1 MITKDQ
7 FIIQKKQGK
16 TFLIIQEEEGD
27 SVTPIA
33 LYRRMKGK
41 KKFLLE
47 SSQLHQDKGRYSYLG
62 CDPYGEIKSIDK
74 AVEITINDTLE
85 KVNGNVVKVL
95 ESFLAVEKVESPFPF
110 CGGAVG
116 YIGYDV
122 IRQYEDIGEMLADPL
137 NIPEVHMLLYRMFVV
152 YDHVRQKLSFVYVYR
167 SGDTDSYEE
176 VYEQLQT
183 YKRKLL
189 QEAEEEVSELSKSLS
204 FISSVTEERFC
215 EMVERAKEYIRA
227 GDIFQVVLSQ
237 RLQSDFAGNPF
248 ALYRRLRT
256 ANPSPYMFYIDF
268 QDYVVLGSSPESLL
282 SVRDDKVMTNPI
294 AGTRPRGNTTDED
307 EKIAKELLTNEK
319 ERAEHMML
327 VDLGRNDI
335 GRVSE
340 IGSVQLDKYM
350 KIEKYSHVMH
360 IVSEVYGILRKNM
373 NCFDA
378 LAYCLPAGTVSGAP
392 KIRAMEIINALE
404 TEKRNIYAG
413 AVGYISFSGNMDMA
427 LAIRTMVVKDE
438 KAYVQAGAGVVYD
451 SNPAAE
457 YEETLNKAK
466 ALLEVM
472 K

>member
-1 MITKDQ
+1 MITKEE
-7 FIIQKKQGK
+7 FMIQKRQGK
-16 TFLIIQEEEGD
+16 TFLVIDEEEGD

-33 LYRRMKGK
+33 LYRRMKGN

-62 CDPYGEIKSIDK
+62 FDPYGEVKSIGT
-74 AVEITINDTLE
+74 AIEIT
-85 KVNGNVVKVL
+85 VNGRTEKIEENVLQVL
-95 ESFLAVEKVESPFPF
+95 ERVLAPSEVESPFPF
-110 CGGAVG
+110 CGGAIG

-122 IRQYEDIGEMLADPL
+122 IRQYEDIGEELLDSV
-137 NIPEVHMLLYRMFVV
+137 NIPEVHMLLYREFIV
-152 YDHVRQKLSFVYVYR
+152 YDHVRQKLSFVYVCR
-167 SGDTDSYEE
+167 EEDASSYEE
-176 VYEQLQT
+176 VYERLQA
-183 YKRKLL
+183 YKNDVLNGL
-189 QEAEEEVSELSKSLS
+189 EEQVIEAESTLA
-204 FISSVTEERFC
+204 FTSSVTEEQFC
-215 EMVERAKEYIRA
+215 KMVEKAKEYIRA

-237 RLQSDFAGNPF
+237 RLQSEFTGEAF
-248 ALYRRLRT
+248 ALYRKLRI

-282 SVRDDKVMTNPI
+282 SVRDEKVMTNPI
-294 AGTRPRGNTTDED
+294 AGTRPRGKTRSED
-307 EKIAKELLTNEK
+307 EEIAKELLANEK

-340 IGSVQLDKYM
+340 VGSVGLDKYM
-350 KIEKYSHVMH
+350 KVEKYSHVMH
-360 IVSEVYGILRKNM
+360 IVSEVSGLLRKQM
-373 NCFDA
+373 SCFDA

-392 KIRAMEIINALE
+392 KIRAMEIINGLE
-404 TEKRNIYAG
+404 SEKRNVYAG
-413 AVGYISFSGNMDMA
+413 AIGYIAFSGNLDMA

-438 KAYVQAGAGVVYD
+438 KAYVQAGAGIVYD
-451 SNPAAE
+451 SNPISE

>member
-33 LYRRMKGK
+33 LYRRITGE

-62 CDPYGEIKSIDK
+62 CNPYGEIKSIGK
-74 AVEITINDTLE
+74 TVEIMINGALE
-85 KVNGNVVKVL
+85 KVNGNVLKEL
-95 ESFLAVEKVESPFPF
+95 ESVLALEKVESPFPF

-122 IRQYEDIGEMLADPL
+122 IRQYEDIGEMLSDPL
-137 NIPEVHMLLYRMFVV
+137 NIPEVHVLLYRMFVV

-183 YKRKLL
+183 YKQKLL
-189 QEAEEEVSELSKSLS
+189 HESEEQVKALCASVS
-204 FISSVTEERFC
+204 FTSSVTEERFYK
-215 EMVERAKEYIRA
+215 MVEQAKEYIRA

-237 RLQSDFAGNPF
+237 RLQSDFTGDPF

-282 SVRDDKVMTNPI
+282 SVRDEKVMTNPI
-294 AGTRPRGNTTDED
+294 AGTRPRGKTKEED
-307 EKIAKELLTNEK
+307 EKIAKELLANEK

-327 VDLGRNDI
+327 IDLGRNDI

-340 IGSVQLDKYM
+340 IGSVHLDKYM

-360 IVSEVYGILRKNM
+360 IVSEVYGTLRKKV

-392 KIRAMEIINALE
+392 KIRAMEIINELE
-404 TEKRNIYAG
+404 TEKRNVYAG

-427 LAIRTMVVKDE
+427 LAIRTMVIKDK

>member
-1 MITKDQ
+1 MITKEQ
-7 FIIQKKQGK
+7 FMMGKQQGK
-16 TFLIIQEEEGD
+16 TFLVIQEEEGD
-27 SVTPIA
+27 SLTPIA
-33 LYRRMKGK
+33 LYRRMKGE

-62 CDPYGEIKSIDK
+62 CNPYGEIKSIGK
-74 AVEITINDTLE
+74 EVEITINGVLE
-85 KVNGNVVKVL
+85 KVNGNVLKEL
-95 ESFLAVEKVESPFPF
+95 ESVLALEKIESPFPF

-122 IRQYEDIGEMLADPL
+122 IRQYEDIGEMLSDPL
-137 NIPEVHMLLYRMFVV
+137 NIPEVHVLLYRMFVV
-152 YDHVRQKLSFVYVYR
+152 YDHVRQKLSFVYVYCG
-167 SGDTDSYEE
+167 GDTDSYEE
-176 VYEQLQT
+176 VYERLQT
-183 YKRKLL
+183 YKQKLL
-189 QEAEEEVSELSKSLS
+189 QESEEQVKELSASLS
-204 FISSVTEERFC
+204 FTSSITEERFYK
-215 EMVERAKEYIRA
+215 MVEQAKEYIRA

-237 RLQSDFAGNPF
+237 RLQSDFTGNPF

-282 SVRDDKVMTNPI
+282 SVRDEKVMTNPI
-294 AGTRPRGNTTDED
+294 AGTRPRGNTKEED
-307 EKIAKELLTNEK
+307 EKIAKELLANEK

-340 IGSVQLDKYM
+340 IGSVHLDKYM

-360 IVSEVYGILRKNM
+360 IASEVYGTLRKKM
-373 NCFDA
+373 NCLDA
-378 LAYCLPAGTVSGAP
+378 LAHCLPAGTVSGAP
-392 KIRAMEIINALE
+392 KIRAMEIINGLE
-404 TEKRNIYAG
+404 TEKRNVYAG

-427 LAIRTMVVKDE
+427 LAIRTMVVKDG

>member
-1 MITKDQ
+1 MMR
-7 FIIQKKQGK
+7 KQQGR
-16 TFLIIQEEEGD
+16 TFLVIQEEEGD
-27 SVTPIA
+27 SLTPIA
-33 LYRRMKGK
+33 LYRRMKGE

-62 CDPYGEIKSIDK
+62 CDPYGEIKSIGK
-74 AVEITINDTLE
+74 EVEITINGVTE
-85 KVNGNVVKVL
+85 KVNGNVLKEL
-95 ESFLAVEKVESPFPF
+95 ERILAPNQVESPFPF

-122 IRQYEDIGEMLADPL
+122 IRQYEDIGEMLSDPL
-137 NIPEVHMLLYRMFVV
+137 NIPEVHVLLYRMFVV
-152 YDHVRQKLSFVYVYR
+152 YDHLRQKLSFVYVYQ
-167 SGDTDSYEE
+167 GDDTDSYEE
-176 VYEQLQT
+176 VYEQLQV
-183 YKRKLL
+183 YKQKLL
-189 QEAEEEVSELSKSLS
+189 HESEEHVKELCTSLS
-204 FISSVTEERFC
+204 FTSSVTEEKFY
-215 EMVERAKEYIRA
+215 EMVEQAKEHIRA

-282 SVRDDKVMTNPI
+282 SVRDEKVMTNPI
-294 AGTRPRGNTTDED
+294 AGTRPRGKTKEED
-307 EKIAKELLTNEK
+307 EKIAKELLANEK

-340 IGSVQLDKYM
+340 ISSVQLDKYM

-360 IVSEVYGILRKNM
+360 IVSEVSGTLRKNM

-378 LAYCLPAGTVSGAP
+378 LAHCLPAGTVSGAP
-392 KIRAMEIINALE
+392 KIRAMEIINELE
-404 TEKRNIYAG
+404 TEKRNVYAG
-413 AVGYISFSGNMDMA
+413 AVGYISFAGSMDMA

-438 KAYVQAGAGVVYD
+438 KAYVQAGAGIVYD
-451 SNPAAE
+451 SNPASE

>member
-1 MITKDQ
+1 MITKEE
-7 FIIQKKQGK
+7 FMTRKKQGK
-16 TFLIIQEEEGD
+16 PFLIIDEEEGD
-27 SVTPIA
+27 SVTPIS

-47 SSQLHQDKGRYSYLG
+47 SSQLHQDKGRYSYFG
-62 CDPYGEIKSIDK
+62 CDPYGEVKS
-74 AVEITINDTLE
+74 V
-85 KVNGNVVKVL
+85 G
-95 ESFLAVEKVESPFPF
+95 LAVELTINGQTEKLQKNVLHVLEAVLAPLQVESPFPF

-122 IRQYEDIGEMLADPL
+122 IRQYEDIGEELVDPV
-137 NIPEVHMLLYRMFVV
+137 NIPEVHMLLYREFIV
-152 YDHVRQKLSFVYVYR
+152 YDHLRQKLSFVYVYKE
-167 SGDTDSYEE
+167 DDATSYEE
-176 VYEQLQT
+176 AYERLQVYKTTILNG
-183 YKRKLL
+183 
-189 QEAEEEVSELSKSLS
+189 EEEQVKEVTSPLA
-204 FISSVTEERFC
+204 FTSSVTEKEFC
-215 EMVERAKEYIRA
+215 EMVETAKEYIRA

-237 RLQSDFAGNPF
+237 RLQSECKGDPF
-248 ALYRRLRT
+248 ALYRKLRI

-294 AGTRPRGNTTDED
+294 AGTRARGKTKQED
-307 EKIAKELLTNEK
+307 EEIAKELLGNEK

-340 IGSVQLDKYM
+340 IGSVTIDKYM
-350 KIEKYSHVMH
+350 KVEKYSHVMH
-360 IVSEVYGILRKNM
+360 IVSEVYGTLRKQM
-373 NCFDA
+373 DGFDA

-392 KIRAMEIINALE
+392 KIRAMEIINTLE
-404 TEKRNIYAG
+404 SEKRNVYAG
-413 AVGYISFSGNMDMA
+413 AVGYISFSGNLDMA

-438 KAYVQAGAGVVYD
+438 RAYVQAGAGIVYD
-451 SNPAAE
+451 SNPIAE
-457 YEETLNKAK
+457 YEETLNKAR